1 MAASA
6 LRPVSPSERIELLDV
21 LRGFALLGV
30 LYVNMHNFGS
40 HQVTGD
46 AHTAA
51 LFFMYT
57 VFESKFFS
65 LFSLL
70 FGMGFA
76 IQLRR
81 AEARN
86 VSLIRVYWRRLV
98 MLFLIGWL
106 HATIYGGDILRLYA
120 VLAILLFPFKGWSA
134 RRLVMLAIIVFTV
147 DYATWYVFRSDIVD
161 FGYGNPATVVKENIQ
176 NAEISEA
183 PVDPNEERDIRRER
197 VFKEGSFLE
206 VIGVN
211 LAWHQ
216 RWTRLFIGYGPDALP
231 FFLLGFAIVRAGV
244 IDDLENRRP
253 AIRRVMW
260 WTLCIGL
267 PGAAFYA
274 YLDVTDGLENASVLL
289 RTLASTLYAISYPAL
304 ALTYASFI
312 ALRYSEPAWHKVLH
326 PLAALGRMALT
337 VYVGQSVIYTTIY
350 YGYGLGQYG
359 QLGPAHIIFLS
370 AIIFGLEILVCNWWM
385 NRYRFGPLE
394 WLWRS
399 ATYLS
404 WQRMV

>member
-40 HQVTGD
+40 DQVTGD

-51 LFFMYT
+51 LFFMST
-57 VFESKFFS
+57 VFEAKFFS

-81 AEARN
+81 AEGRN

-98 MLFLIGWL
+98 ILFLIGWL

-120 VLAILLFPFKGWSA
+120 VLAILLFPFKGWSP
-134 RRLVMLAIIVFTV
+134 RGLVLLAIIVFTV

-161 FGYGNPATVVKENIQ
+161 FGYGNPATVVNENIQ
-176 NAEISEA
+176 NGEISEA
-183 PVDPNEERDIRRER
+183 PVDPNEELAIHRER

-216 RWTRLFIGYGPDALP
+216 RWKRMFIGYGPDALAL
-231 FFLLGFAIVRAGV
+231 FLLGFAIIRAGV

-260 WTLCIGL
+260 WMLCIGL
-267 PGAAFYA
+267 PSAAFSA
-274 YLDVTDGLENASVLL
+274 YFEVTDGLENASVFL
-289 RTLASTLYAISYPAL
+289 RTLVSTLYNISYPAL
-304 ALTYASFI
+304 ALSYASFI

-350 YGYGLGQYG
+350 YGYGLGQFG
-359 QLGPAHIIFLS
+359 QLGPAHIIFLA

-399 ATYLS
+399 GTYLS